1 MKGLRR
7 AHAPLVQRAF
17 RTSSDDLSLRV
28 VHGAGFAAA
37 GMAVRTVITLVSMA
51 VLARLLSPAD
61 FGHVVMANVVTELA
75 FVFSS
80 IGLGEII
87 IQRKRLARVQ
97 LDTIWWA
104 SLAIGVVLMVL
115 VAAASLLSALL
126 FDNPLAGELLRVLCL
141 TFLLD
146 QLAVVPNS
154 LLSRMLMFR
163 QLFAIQVVTLLFRTG
178 SAIALALWG
187 AGVWSLVWA
196 SVIASLVQLLV
207 CTGLAAY
214 RPRWRFSRVFLL
226 STWRTNG
233 SYFASGLL
241 FYLSMNM
248 DLAVVGR
255 SLGAASLGY
264 YQAAR
269 GLADEISARVAVPL
283 QRVLFPAFSTV
294 QDDLARFRFG
304 VVRSGRLLALV
315 TIPAG
320 FGIAAV
326 AEELVT
332 ILYGDQWLPMI
343 GLLQIIAPVAGLRAA
358 ATISRPVFQSA
369 NRVDLSLKLSLA
381 STLILAF
388 SLLLASPWGL
398 SGFAVA
404 YAVNSLFALI
414 ILGVS
419 ARLVNIDKRELTAML
434 APPLAVALV
443 MFAVVTAV
451 RGYLVD
457 AAPGLD
463 PSPGVFARFAILVA
477 VGALTYGLGILLIAR
492 QHCGDVRN
500 VISRFRAR

>member
-1 MKGLRR
+1 MTMPAGSD
-7 AHAPLVQRAF
+7 ATLVQRAF

-28 VHGAGFAAA
+28 VRGASFAAA
-37 GMAVRTVITLVSMA
+37 GMAVRLGITLISLA

-61 FGHVVMANVVTELA
+61 FGYVVMANVVTELA

-87 IQRKRLARVQ
+87 IQRRRLARVQ

-104 SLAIGVVLMVL
+104 SLAIGIVMTILV
-115 VAAASLLSALL
+115 VAASFLSAII
-126 FDNPLAGELLRVLCL
+126 FANPLAGDLLRVLCL

-146 QLAVVPNS
+146 QLTVVPNS

-196 SVIASLVQLLV
+196 SVIASLAQLFLCV
-207 CTGLAAY
+207 GLAPF
-214 RPRWRFSRVFLL
+214 RPRWRFSKFFLL

-233 SYFASGLL
+233 SYLASGLL
-241 FYLSMNM
+241 FYLTMNM
-248 DLAVVGR
+248 DLAMVGR

-269 GLADEISARVAVPL
+269 GLADEISARIALPL

-294 QDDLARFRFG
+294 QHDRARFRTG

-315 TIPAG
+315 TIPLG
-320 FGIAAV
+320 FGIAAT

-343 GLLQIIAPVAGLRAA
+343 ALLQIIAPAAGLRAA
-358 ATISRPVFQSA
+358 ATVGRPVFQA
-369 NRVDLSLKLSLA
+369 TNRVDLSLKLSLV
-381 STLILAF
+381 STLILAAL
-388 SLLLASPWGL
+388 LLLASPWGL
-398 SGFAVA
+398 WGFVAV
-404 YAVNSLFALI
+404 YVVNALFALI
-414 ILGVS
+414 VLGVS
-419 ARLVNIDKRELTAML
+419 AKLVNIDTRELASML
-434 APPLAVALV
+434 APPLVAALIMFAMLALV
-443 MFAVVTAV
+443 RWLIADVV
-451 RGYLVD
+451 
-457 AAPGLD
+457 PGLF
-463 PSPGVFARFAILVA
+463 PRFAILTICGVSA
-477 VGALTYGLGILLIAR
+477 YGLSIYFIAAH
-492 QHCGDVRN
+492 HCGDVRDL
-500 VISRFRAR
+500 IARIRAK